1 MNEERR
7 IAGPVEVR
15 ERDGKPVLV
24 GYAAVFDQLS
34 NDLGGFVER
43 IQRGAFAGAIKGD
56 VRALWQHDSLYVLG
70 RTTNGTL
77 QLAEDDKGLLVE
89 ITPPDTQWARD
100 ALTSIQ
106 RGDVSQM
113 SFGFNV
119 PKGSDTWKREGK
131 VSVRTLT
138 VVDPLHDVSP
148 VTFPAYP
155 QTSVDIRA
163 IEEGL
168 RAHPLS
174 EDDDAADYGMSDE
187 EWRALF
193 QLKLSIREREI

>member
-1 MNEERR
+1 MSEERR

-56 VRALWQHDSLYVLG
+56 VRALWQHDSSYVLG

-77 QLAEDDKGLLVE
+77 QLSEDDKGLLVE

-100 ALTSIQ
+100 AMTSIQ

-119 PKGSDTWKREGK
+119 PKGSDLWKREGK

-155 QTSVDIRA
+155 QTNVDIRS
-163 IEEGL
+163 IEETL
-168 RAHPLS
+168 RAQDLLV
-174 EDDDAADYGMSDE
+174 EDINQTNAVR
-187 EWRALF
+187 RARDL
-193 QLKLSIREREI
+193 QRISIREREILP